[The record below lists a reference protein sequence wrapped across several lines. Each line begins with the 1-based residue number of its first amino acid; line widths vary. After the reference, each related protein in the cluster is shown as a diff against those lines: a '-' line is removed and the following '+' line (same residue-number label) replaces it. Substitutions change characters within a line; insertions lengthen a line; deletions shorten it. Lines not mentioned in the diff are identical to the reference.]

1 MLHYLIYT
9 FFFNNRLKL
18 VKNYAKAK
26 QNPESE
32 LLLFENYLLSSC
44 SKVIEDILKNVENS
58 KRRYSNEIISI
69 IMKMNMKKDHID
81 TV

>member
-1 MLHYLIYT
+1 M
-9 FFFNNRLKL
+9 
-18 VKNYAKAK
+18 KNYTKAK

-44 SKVIEDILKNVENS
+44 SKVIEDSLKNVENS